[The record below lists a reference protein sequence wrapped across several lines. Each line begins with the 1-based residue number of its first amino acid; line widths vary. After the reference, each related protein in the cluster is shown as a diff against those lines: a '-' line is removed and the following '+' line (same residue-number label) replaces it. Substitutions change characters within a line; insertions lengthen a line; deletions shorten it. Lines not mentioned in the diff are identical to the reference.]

1 MSIDCM
7 TDAYY
12 ASADRRAHD
21 AVIGVVVAVIFIIPA
36 TLAAL
41 TFL

>member
-1 MSIDCM
+1 MTTDCM

-12 ASADRRAHD
+12 ASAHRKAHD
-21 AVIGVVVAVIFIIPA
+21 AVVGVVVAVIFVVPA

-41 TFL
+41 TFF